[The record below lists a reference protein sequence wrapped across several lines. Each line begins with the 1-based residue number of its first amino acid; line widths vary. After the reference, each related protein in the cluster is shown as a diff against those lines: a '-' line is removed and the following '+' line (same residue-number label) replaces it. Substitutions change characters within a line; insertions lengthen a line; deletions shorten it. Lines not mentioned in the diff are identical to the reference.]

1 MLEVSRGAAS
11 MALAQL
17 KKRGWVGEDPNRFL
31 LLTDEG
37 KRITRLVEH
46 NFETLARFFEQILG
60 ADRDT
65 AFSDACKMEHLMSM
79 DTGRRMMA
87 LMRYLWTKAS
97 WRRRFAGT
105 WAPSESEQSSMTHSA
120 AARNMDP
127 VPETRRTSHLHRAPR
142 TLDQLGVGETGIVR
156 PCGERGPSSNVC
168 WRWGYARAPGIEVL
182 RFAPMGDPVV
192 IHVRG
197 FSLAL
202 RKSEAALVE
211 LEN

>member
-1 MLEVSRGAAS
+1 MPRSKVQELNDASYWREFDRNTLSHSMAHYLMAIDRLRADLGYARTTDVAEMLEVSRGAAS

-87 LMRYLWTKAS
+87 LMRYL
-97 WRRRFAGT
+97 
-105 WAPSESEQSSMTHSA
+105 
-120 AARNMDP
+120 
-127 VPETRRTSHLHRAPR
+127 
-142 TLDQLGVGETGIVR
+142 LDEGELA
-156 PCGERGPSSNVC
+156 EK
-168 WRWGYARAPGIEVL
+168 
-182 RFAPMGDPVV
+182 
-192 IHVRG
+192 VRG
-197 FSLAL
+197 HMGAF
-202 RKSEAALVE
+202 RE
-211 LEN
+211 